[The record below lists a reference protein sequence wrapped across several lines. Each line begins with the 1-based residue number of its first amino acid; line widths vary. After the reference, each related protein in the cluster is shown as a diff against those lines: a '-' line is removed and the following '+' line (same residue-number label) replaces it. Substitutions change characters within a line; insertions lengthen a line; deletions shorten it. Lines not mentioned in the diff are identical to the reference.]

1 MKQFRFS
8 KITKNVSKLINTI
21 DTLRKQ
27 NSFYTTTAQRLNKPK
42 ESGISTQKISGAKSP
57 YADVEKTGTKSGH
70 NSSHISETAGI
81 DGIAKH
87 QEKSDYDVDAGIRHN
102 TGDNNPNRPTFFKKT
117 WFIVIMLFFIS
128 PIGIFLMWIYKE
140 WNVIIKILI
149 SLLFIFY
156 FSVYCGAFV

>member
-27 NSFYTTTAQRLNKPK
+27 NSFYTTTAQRPNKPK

-140 WNVIIKILI
+140 WTVIIKILI

>member
-21 DTLRKQ
+21 DTLHKQ
-27 NSFYTTTAQRLNKPK
+27 NSFYTTTAQRPNKPK

>member
-21 DTLRKQ
+21 GTLRKQ
-27 NSFYTTTAQRLNKPK
+27 NSFYTTTAQRPNKPK

-87 QEKSDYDVDAGIRHN
+87 QEKSDYDLDAGIRHN

>member
-21 DTLRKQ
+21 DTLHKQ
-27 NSFYTTTAQRLNKPK
+27 NSFYTTTSQRPNKPK
-42 ESGISTQKISGAKSP
+42 EPGISTQKISGAKSP
-57 YADVEKTGTKSGH
+57 YADVEKTGKKSGH

-87 QEKSDYDVDAGIRHN
+87 QEKSDYDVDAGSRHN

-149 SLLFIFY
+149 SLFFIFY

>member
-27 NSFYTTTAQRLNKPK
+27 NSFYTTTAQRPNKPK

>member
-27 NSFYTTTAQRLNKPK
+27 NSFYTTTAQRPNKPK

-57 YADVEKTGTKSGH
+57 YADVEKAGTKSGH

>member
-27 NSFYTTTAQRLNKPK
+27 ISFYTTTAQRPNKPK

>member
-8 KITKNVSKLINTI
+8 RITKNVSKLINTI

-27 NSFYTTTAQRLNKPK
+27 NSFYTTTAQRPNKPK

-81 DGIAKH
+81 DGIAEH
-87 QEKSDYDVDAGIRHN
+87 QEKSDYDVDAGIRPN

>member
-27 NSFYTTTAQRLNKPK
+27 NSFYTTTAQRPNKPK
-42 ESGISTQKISGAKSP
+42 ESGISTRKISGAKSP

>member
-27 NSFYTTTAQRLNKPK
+27 NSFYTTTAQRPNKPK

-57 YADVEKTGTKSGH
+57 YADVEKAGTKSVH

>member
-8 KITKNVSKLINTI
+8 RITKNVSKLINTI

-27 NSFYTTTAQRLNKPK
+27 NSFYTTTAQRPNKPK

-81 DGIAKH
+81 DGIAEH

>member
-27 NSFYTTTAQRLNKPK
+27 NSFYTTTAQRPNKPK

-57 YADVEKTGTKSGH
+57 YADVEKTVTKSGH

-102 TGDNNPNRPTFFKKT
+102 TGDNNPNRPTFFKKH
-117 WFIVIMLFFIS
+117 
-128 PIGIFLMWIYKE
+128 G
-140 WNVIIKILI
+140 
-149 SLLFIFY
+149 LL
-156 FSVYCGAFV
+156 S

>member
-8 KITKNVSKLINTI
+8 RITKNVSKLINTI

-27 NSFYTTTAQRLNKPK
+27 NSFYTTTAQRPNKPK

-57 YADVEKTGTKSGH
+57 YADVEKTVTKSGH

>member
-8 KITKNVSKLINTI
+8 RITKNVSKLINTI

-27 NSFYTTTAQRLNKPK
+27 NSFYTTTAHRPNKPK

-81 DGIAKH
+81 DGIAEH